1 MGRNDSA
8 TAYIGIKILLSE
20 LVLQMN
26 ESNFDLIKNMLFD
39 GFIEDSNDF
48 YNEVFKKIVNEDTEL
63 PNDYLQCKEF
73 LTKIFKQ
80 NGSYIKSKFNNQ
92 IKPDLSQGS
101 LFDQQFLIPI
111 KEILST
117 ERYGYDRYGTNN
129 SSRSIDFDLSLNTE
143 KYKEIKNFNIVFFVQ
158 QSTY

>member
-48 YNEVFKKIVNEDTEL
+48 YNEVFKKILNEDTEL
-63 PNDYLQCKEF
+63 PNYSLQCKEF
-73 LTKIFKQ
+73 LTTILKQ

>member
-1 MGRNDSA
+1 MGRVDLA
-8 TAYIGIKILLSE
+8 TAYIGIKMLLSE
-20 LVLQMN
+20 LVLQIN

-80 NGSYIKSKFNNQ
+80 NGSYIKSKLNNE
-92 IKPDLSQGS
+92 IKADLSKGS
-101 LFDQQFLIPI
+101 LFDQEFLIPI

-117 ERYGYDRYGTNN
+117 ERYGYNRYGINN
-129 SSRSIDFDLSLNTE
+129 TSRHIDFDLCVNTE
-143 KYKEIKNFNIVFFVQ
+143 QYKDIKNFNIVFFVQ
-158 QSTY
+158 QNTY